1 MPTTELHWR
10 GKYDEHG
17 KRRESRR
24 QALPLRTVEEL
35 AAVRTS
41 PWRNRL
47 IFGDQRLVLPA
58 LLGEFRG
65 GVDLIYIDPPFF
77 TGAEFGYTAGA
88 AGTNG
93 RVTHAAYHDS
103 RAGGLDGY
111 LQWFFEAVVLL
122 RELLATTGSIYVHL
136 DWHVSHYAKVI
147 LDEVFGP
154 NRFVNEIVWKR
165 SANTS
170 SLGKIWKRAHDV
182 ILLYRKSE
190 RCTFHRQ
197 RRPLSAASQALYT
210 LRDERGLYR
219 LVPLLVSGKRNGVT
233 GQPWRGIDPN
243 RRGRHGMHWVT
254 RPEKLEE
261 CDREGLISWGD
272 RRDCAPNLKYYLADN
287 PGVVVSD
294 WWDDIAPIASGS
306 RESVHYPTQKPEA
319 LLERIVRAS
328 SHEGDL
334 VLDCFCG
341 SGTTAV
347 VAERLKRRW
356 IVADSGRIAVH
367 TTRKRLL
374 RAEGVRPF
382 AVQQSGTRPQES
394 SPLKGKSGVS
404 LAVTIKG
411 KVVTVQLLSHA
422 AARRRRSWQ
431 WLDYWAVDFEYDGE
445 LFRPQW
451 WAFRSREGKLLPLA
465 ASHRFSTPGTYVIGV
480 EVADLLGR
488 EYTQSVKAHVGRKG
502 AKEKGAGRLQRPCR
516 CRVAE

>member
-17 KRRESRR
+17 KRREPSR
-24 QALPLRTVEEL
+24 QSAALRTVEEL
-35 AAVRTS
+35 AAVRS
-41 PWRNRL
+41 SSWQNRL
-47 IFGDQRLVLPA
+47 ILGDQRHVLPA
-58 LLGEFRG
+58 LLREFRG
-65 GVDLIYIDPPFF
+65 RVDLICIDPPFF
-77 TGAEFGYTAGA
+77 TGAEYGYTADVPGN
-88 AGTNG
+88 NG
-93 RVTHAAYHDS
+93 RITHAAYHDS

-111 LQWFFEAVVLL
+111 LQWFYEAVVLL
-122 RELLATTGSIYVHL
+122 RELLAATGSIYVHL

-182 ILLYRKSE
+182 ILLYRKSG

-210 LRDERGLYR
+210 LRDERGFYR

-233 GQPWRGIDPN
+233 GRPWRGIDPN

-261 CDREGLISWGD
+261 YDRQRLISWGN
-272 RRDCAPNLKYYLADN
+272 RRDCAPNLKYYLAAN

-294 WWDDIAPIASGS
+294 WSDDIAPNASGS

-341 SGTTAV
+341 SGTAAV

-356 IVADSGRIAVH
+356 IAADSGRIAIH
-367 TTRKRLL
+367 ATRKRLL
-374 RAEGVRPF
+374 RLDSVRPF
-382 AVQQSGTRPQES
+382 VMQQDGTTAEES
-394 SPLKGKSGVS
+394 APLKGKAGLNVQ
-404 LAVTIKG
+404 VTIKG
-411 KVVTVQLLSHA
+411 MVVTVQ
-422 AARRRRSWQ
+422 
-431 WLDYWAVDFEYDGE
+431 
-445 LFRPQW
+445 
-451 WAFRSREGKLLPLA
+451 
-465 ASHRFSTPGTYVIGV
+465 
-480 EVADLLGR
+480 
-488 EYTQSVKAHVGRKG
+488 
-502 AKEKGAGRLQRPCR
+502 
-516 CRVAE
+516 